1 MKRIL
6 FFILW
11 LSAVNSLYSQT
22 TDWNIMSRVPAGNN
36 AIKLRWMPANGTD
49 WQKGVANGYTI
60 TKKRYSAAGV
70 FEANETSINIPA
82 TVASDTSLSKWTAYW
97 KPDSVIYKDLFYITV
112 NKNLILQS
120 AGNTDISE
128 NSPHTALEERYFYA
142 NVLSDLKFKAAELCG
157 LGYTDAAVTAG
168 KKYEYVITTKG
179 ANPVSASTGLI
190 TVSTTALPNI
200 PISFTGELRRI
211 KIGWNTTALID
222 HYGGY
227 YVEKSTNAGAS
238 YTRLNTEP
246 FVNLADST
254 TWMYHVDSIPNVTAT
269 YRYRVVGVSYFDELK
284 YSIHK
289 DTTVNKVIEFAP
301 GVRAATISGSNYKVN
316 WRYPHDQGAWSAAPA
331 NADLTNYSLA
341 VSRKAEALPGQADF
355 KVIKTGIAK
364 GDTTTTV
371 TRASVLTALS
381 DTTSV
386 FYFFV
391 VATATGSTSVPSAPY
406 GYIPQVRDNTPP
418 SVPTNPVIAAPVDI
432 AGAKSMIRVSW
443 SRSTDNIG
451 GLKGVLGYRVFR
463 TIGTDPEKIEV
474 SGGIRNALLSTD
486 TTKAYIQDTLSK
498 NLDYTLVRYHI
509 SAFDHRYNESAAVTV
524 TYTPPDT
531 KRPVPPRI
539 LSATLNTNNTVA
551 LSLSLSPSRL
561 SETITHEILKK
572 ETLAGNWTV
581 VSTIASGQSTSSYTD
596 ASATGG
602 KEYFYSIRAKDAA
615 GNYSCDSIPTLAHTI
630 TTLPGYCY
638 QVVSVKTL
646 NLTTKAALAT
656 LTQAYDE
663 NSRSVTL
670 TWTYAQS
677 GVAGY
682 EVYRGITASPTK
694 FAYLAYVKDPLKTY
708 ADFKVEFNTAYSYR
722 VRAVFTDGS
731 VSAWKEVTTGNL
743 KKSSLVSN
751 KQALVFTNA
760 AGSEAATITSNVN
773 WTVTKSDSWITTS
786 VTSGSNNGSVT
797 LGVTANGTGTIRQG
811 TVTLASGTVV
821 STVISIT
828 QYSAP
833 SGTGITAKY
842 YNFPDLASI
851 QSRPPNISRLENRV
865 YLDAS
870 GSPVSGITQDF
881 SSIWEGFVEVPKTG
895 NYTFYLK
902 ADDGANLYL
911 DGKKIAVS
919 TGNTE
924 VTSPAQS
931 LVFGNKY
938 PIRVEHWDASAFAGL
953 RLQWAS
959 NVGLSKTDLQTPYL
973 YPQYVPDANQQD
985 PLNDNCFVIRRI
997 SNNYTIQTPGNYTVT
1012 EGPYSNKNN
1021 QKWKLVKDGSLYKIV
1036 SQIDGLNKNI
1046 QVLNNGSALFDKAI
1060 LGFNGTKTS
1069 EKWELVSQG
1078 NNQYKIKR
1086 SGSSYFL
1093 GFDGPAPALYSGGEN
1108 FLFENT
1114 TCPNYQMGILVDTDE
1129 LNVDFR
1135 QQSQS
1140 IALQSDRE
1148 WSVINYNDWINVSP
1162 QGGMQNASVNISV
1175 VKNTNSAARSGSV
1188 GFKNANGTTYV
1199 LVRQEGRPCVEM
1211 ANVVTG
1217 CGTRAVEGI
1226 TIFNADGSTANNSLY
1241 QFSIDNQGVWKD
1253 HTYQLS
1259 NLSNGPH
1266 VLHARK
1272 KSDHSCTGSIT
1283 FEIYCY

>member
-11 LSAVNSLYSQT
+11 ISAVNTLYGQS

-49 WQKGVANGYTI
+49 WQKGVTNGYTI
-60 TKKRYSAAGV
+60 TKKRYSATGV
-70 FEANETSINIPA
+70 FEANETTINIPA
-82 TVASDTSLSKWTAYW
+82 VLASDSSLSKWTAYW
-97 KPDSVIYKDLFYITV
+97 KADSVLHKDLFYLTV
-112 NKNLILQS
+112 NKNLTLS
-120 AGNTDISE
+120 GTTDVSQD
-128 NSPHTALEERYFYA
+128 SPHTALEERYFYA

-157 LGYTDAAVTAG
+157 LGYVDAAVTAG

-179 ANPVSASTGLI
+179 TGPVSASTGLI
-190 TVSTTALPNI
+190 TVSTVALPDI
-200 PISFTGELRRI
+200 PISFTSEPRRI
-211 KIGWNTTALID
+211 KIGWNTTGLID

-246 FVNLADST
+246 FVNLDDSSP
-254 TWMYHVDSIPNVTAT
+254 WMFHVDSIPNATAT

-284 YSIHK
+284 YSAHK
-289 DTTVNKVIEFAP
+289 DTTVNKVIEFIP
-301 GVRAATISGSNYKVN
+301 GIRAAAVSGANYKVN
-316 WRYPHDQGAWSAAPA
+316 WRYPYDQETWSATQA
-331 NADLTNYSLA
+331 NADLTSYSLA

-381 DTTSV
+381 DTTAV

-391 VATATGSTSVPSAPY
+391 VANSTGAASVVSPPL

-418 SVPTNPVIAAPVDI
+418 SVPANALIATPVDI
-432 AGAKSMIRVSW
+432 AGGKSMIRVSW
-443 SRSTDNIG
+443 SRSSDNIG

-463 TIGTDPEKIEV
+463 TLGTDPEKIEV
-474 SGGIRNALLSTD
+474 SGGIRNAILSTD

-509 SAFDHRYNESAAVTV
+509 SAFDMKYNESSAVTV

-551 LSLSLSPSRL
+551 LNLSLSPSRL
-561 SETITHEILKK
+561 SETITHEILRK
-572 ETLAGNWTV
+572 ETLSGSWTV
-581 VSTIASGQSTSSYTD
+581 VSTIAAGQNPASYTD

-602 KEYFYSIRAKDAA
+602 KEYFYSLRAKDVA
-615 GNYSCDSIPTLAHTI
+615 GNYSCDSLPTLAHTV
-630 TTLPGYCY
+630 TNLPGYCY

-646 NLTTKAALAT
+646 NLTTKTALTT

-670 TWTYAQS
+670 TWTYAQPA
-677 GVAGY
+677 VAGY
-682 EVYRGITASPTK
+682 EIYRGITATTTK
-694 FAYLAYVKDPLKTY
+694 FAYLAYVKEPLKTY

-731 VSAWKEVTTGNL
+731 VSAWKEISTGNL
-743 KKSSLVSN
+743 KLSSLASN
-751 KQALVFTNA
+751 KASLAFTSA
-760 AGSEAATITSNVN
+760 AESEAVAVTSNVN

-786 VTSGSNNGSVT
+786 VASGTNNGSVT
-797 LGVTANGTGTIRQG
+797 ISVAANTGSTIRQG
-811 TVTLASGTVV
+811 TVTMASGTVV
-821 STVISIT
+821 STVVNVM
-828 QYSAP
+828 QYPSP
-833 SGTGITAKY
+833 SGTGITVKY

-865 YLDAS
+865 YLDTF
-870 GSPVSGITQDF
+870 GSPATGITEEF

-911 DGKKIAVS
+911 DGKKIAAS

-924 VTSPAQS
+924 VTSAAQS
-931 LVFGNKY
+931 LAFGNKY
-938 PIRVEHWDASAFAGL
+938 PIRVEHWDGSAYAGL
-953 RLQWAS
+953 QLQWSS
-959 NVGLSKTDLQTPYL
+959 NVGLGKTYLQTPYI
-973 YPQYVPDANQQD
+973 YPQYIPTTEQQD
-985 PLNDNCFVIRRI
+985 ALDGNCFIIRRL
-997 SNNYTIQTPGNYTVT
+997 SNNYTVQTPGNYTLI
-1012 EGPYSNKNN
+1012 EGPYSGKNN
-1021 QKWKLVKDGSLYKIV
+1021 QKWKLVKDGSFYKIV
-1036 SQIDGLNKNI
+1036 SQIDGLGKNI
-1046 QVLNNGSALFDKAI
+1046 QVLNNGSALYDKAI
-1060 LGFNGTKTS
+1060 LGFGGNKTS
-1069 EKWELVSQG
+1069 EKWELVSEG
-1078 NNQYKIKR
+1078 DSQYKIKR
-1086 SGSSYFL
+1086 SGSSYFM
-1093 GFDGPAPALYSGGEN
+1093 GFDVPPAPTLYSGGET
-1108 FLFENT
+1108 FRFETT
-1114 TCPNYQMGILVDTDE
+1114 TCPNYQMGIMVDTDE
-1129 LNVDFR
+1129 LPFDFR
-1135 QQSQS
+1135 QQSRS
-1140 IALQSDRE
+1140 IVLQSDVD

-1162 QGGMQNASVNISV
+1162 QGGMQNATVNISV
-1175 VKNTNSAARSGSV
+1175 VKNTLSTARSGSV

-1199 LVRQEGRPCVEM
+1199 LVRQDGRPCVEM
-1211 ANVVTG
+1211 ANVITG
-1217 CGTRAVEGI
+1217 CATRSVEGI
-1226 TIFNADGSTANNSLY
+1226 TILDAQGNTLNNSLY
-1241 QFSIDNQGVWKD
+1241 QFSIDNQGDWKD
-1253 HTYQLS
+1253 YTYQLS
-1259 NLSNGPH
+1259 YLSNGPH

-1272 KSDHSCTGSIT
+1272 KSDPSCTGSIT
-1283 FEIYCY
+1283 FEIYCN